1 MSKNLCPICNTTS
14 HLDYE
19 MTDVYL
25 FFCESCKH
33 RFSIIKSNCDEVYDD
48 DYYQTK
54 HKNWFDNPDTRLFSI
69 INKHIQESSTKSVLD
84 VGCGNGNLLKYLKL
98 RINKI
103 SLTGIDLSNVKG
115 FDGVTII
122 NKSFLNY
129 EWESKFDMIT
139 SLATIEHIDD
149 VNKFVTKI
157 HQKLN
162 SDGLFLVM
170 TMNDDSILYR
180 ISRLLQKIGLTK
192 SFFRLYDK
200 HHVNHFSHYSLK
212 KILISRGFSI
222 QKVYLHNAPL
232 KSLDIESSN
241 KLEHYFNKLAVILLF
256 FMGRLTRKTYLQSIV
271 ARKI

>member
-1 MSKNLCPICNTTS
+1 MSENPCPICNNS
-14 HLDYE
+14 ASLNYE
-19 MTDVYL
+19 LRDVFL
-25 FFCESCKH
+25 FYCQPCEH
-33 RFSIIKSNCDEVYDD
+33 RFSIIKSNCDETYDES
-48 DYYQTK
+48 YYLAK
-54 HKNWFDNPDTRLFSI
+54 HKNWFENPDTKLYDTI
-69 INKHIQESSTKSVLD
+69 VEHIQESNTKSILD
-84 VGCGNGNLLKYLKL
+84 VGCGNGNLLKYLRSQLKGV
-98 RINKI
+98 

-157 HQKLN
+157 YEKLN
-162 SDGLFLVM
+162 SNGLVLVM

-180 ISRLLQKIGLTK
+180 VSRLLKNYGLTK
-192 SFFRLYDK
+192 SFVRLYDK

-212 KILISRGFSI
+212 KILTSKGFSI
-222 QKVYLHNAPL
+222 QKVYFHNAPL
-232 KSLDIESSN
+232 KSLDIECSN
-241 KLEHYFNKLAVILLF
+241 KFEYYFNKLAVLSLF
-256 FMGRLTRKTYLQSIV
+256 IIGQLTRKTYLQSIV

>member
-1 MSKNLCPICNTTS
+1 MTKKPCPICDNNVP
-14 HLDYE
+14 LNYE
-19 MTDVYL
+19 LRDVFL
-25 FFCESCKH
+25 FYCQSCMH
-33 RFSIIKSNCDEVYDD
+33 RFSIIKSNCDETYNDS
-48 DYYQTK
+48 YYNEK
-54 HKNWFDNPDTRLFSI
+54 HKNWFENPDTKLYETI
-69 INKHIQESSTKSVLD
+69 AEHIRKSKSKSVLD
-84 VGCGNGNLLKYLKL
+84 VGCGNGNLLKYL
-98 RINKI
+98 RSQIDGV

-129 EWESKFDMIT
+129 EWDCKFDMIT

-162 SDGLFLVM
+162 SNGLVLVM

-180 ISRLLQKIGLTK
+180 VARLLKNYGLSK
-192 SFFRLYDK
+192 SFLRLYDK

-212 KILISRGFSI
+212 KILTVKGFSI
-222 QKVYLHNAPL
+222 QKVYLHNATL

-241 KLEHYFNKLAVILLF
+241 KFEYYFNKLGVLF
-256 FMGRLTRKTYLQSIV
+256 LFIIGKITGKTYLQSIV

>member
-1 MSKNLCPICNTTS
+1 M
-14 HLDYE
+14 
-19 MTDVYL
+19 
-25 FFCESCKH
+25 
-33 RFSIIKSNCDEVYDD
+33 
-48 DYYQTK
+48 
-54 HKNWFDNPDTRLFSI
+54 
-69 INKHIQESSTKSVLD
+69 
-84 VGCGNGNLLKYLKL
+84 
-98 RINKI
+98 
-103 SLTGIDLSNVKG
+103 TGIDLSNVKG

-162 SDGLFLVM
+162 SNGLFLVM

-241 KLEHYFNKLAVILLF
+241 KLEHFFNKLAVIFLF